1 MDMFLTGYLCLGAIV
16 AFIAFIIKMFY
27 NNSSSA
33 DILQAVSCGTLIGF
47 VICIITGMNV
57 IVKKADYEKINN
69 AVDNDN
75 NCWVINGNRICG
87 AYTFEDDKTKIEVTE
102 DGKTHITIK

>member
-1 MDMFLTGYLCLGAIV
+1 MDMFLTGYLCFGAIV
-16 AFIAFIIKMFY
+16 ALIAFIIKMFY
-27 NNSSSA
+27 NNRSSA
-33 DILQAVSCGTLIGF
+33 DILQDISCGTLIGF

-69 AVDNDN
+69 AIDNDN

-87 AYTFEDDKTKIEVTE
+87 AYTFENDKTKIEITE
-102 DGKTHITIK
+102 DGKTNITIK

>member
-16 AFIAFIIKMFY
+16 ALIAFIIKLF
-27 NNSSSA
+27 SLPSGSV
-33 DILQAVSCGTLIGF
+33 DILQSISCGTLVGF
-47 VICIITGMNV
+47 VICVITGMNV

-69 AVDNDN
+69 AVDNDT

>member
-1 MDMFLTGYLCLGAIV
+1 MQGFFDKIFL
-16 AFIAFIIKMFY
+16 
-27 NNSSSA
+27 S
-33 DILQAVSCGTLIGF
+33 LIQ
-47 VICIITGMNV
+47 
-57 IVKKADYEKINN
+57 KSEADYEKINN
-69 AVDNDN
+69 AVDNDT